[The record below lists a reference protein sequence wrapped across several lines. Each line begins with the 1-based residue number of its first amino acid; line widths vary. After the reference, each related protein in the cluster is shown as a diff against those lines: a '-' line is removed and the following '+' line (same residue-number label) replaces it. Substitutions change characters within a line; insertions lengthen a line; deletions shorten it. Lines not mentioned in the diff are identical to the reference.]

1 MTKVIDIL
9 IVDDHAV
16 LRQGVAQVLESQKD
30 MHVVAQAASGEE
42 ALKLVRSHN
51 PDVILMDIKMPDMDG
66 VEATRLILSEN
77 PNANILI
84 LTMYRQDEYVFKA
97 IQAGAKGYLLKEAEM
112 DDLLSAVRRVA
123 DGESVIDSSLTSR
136 VFAKLRG
143 EIFQQ
148 ASGGL
153 DLAERDLEILKLVAK
168 GLSNQDISEKVFVS
182 EKTVRNR
189 LSMIFKQHK
198 LKNRTEAALFAMKH
212 GLVDKDTS
220 E

>member
-1 MTKVIDIL
+1 MTKAIDIL

-42 ALKLVRSHN
+42 ALKLARSHN

-84 LTMYRQDEYVFKA
+84 LSMYRKDDYFFQA
-97 IQAGAKGYLLKEAEM
+97 IDVGAKGYLLKEVEM
-112 DDLLSAVRRVA
+112 EELISAVRKVA
-123 DGESVIDSSLTSR
+123 SGESVIDSSLTSR
-136 VFAKLRG
+136 VFARLRG
-143 EIFQQ
+143 ENSQQ

-153 DLAERDLEILKLVAK
+153 DLAERDLDILKLVAK
-168 GLSNQDISEKVFVS
+168 GLSNQEISEKVFVS